1 MADERIYII
10 AGGHVDDDFVK
21 GLLCDKKGNKK
32 DGVYLLAVDRGLEC
46 LLRLKINPDEVIGDF
61 DSVSDE
67 ARVAIGLEPRGKV
80 EKKEGEEP
88 FVFDVLPY
96 HIRQLDVHKDQTDS
110 EEAVRFAMRYLRGDI
125 VLLGA
130 TGTRIDHVLGNISIL
145 GLGILSG
152 YNIILMDEHNK
163 VTLVKDEM
171 VIKKNEQFGDFV
183 SIIPYTDDT
192 YVTLEGFRFNVEN
205 KQMKR
210 NLSLGVSNVI
220 DDDEARITVNEG
232 VAIVIESR
240 D

>member
-1 MADERIYII
+1 MYNLVSKYKPSGDQPQAIKSL
-10 AGGHVDDDFVK
+10 VK
-21 GLLCDKKGNKK
+21 G
-32 DGVYLLAVDRGLEC
+32 
-46 LLRLKINPDEVIGDF
+46 I
-61 DSVSDE
+61 
-67 ARVAIGLEPRGKV
+67 
-80 EKKEGEEP
+80 KEGKK
-88 FVFDVLPY
+88 
-96 HIRQLDVHKDQTDS
+96 HQ
-110 EEAVRFAMRYLRGDI
+110 

-152 YNIILMDEHNK
+152 YHIILMDEHNK
-163 VTLVKDEM
+163 ITLVKDEM
-171 VIKKNEQFGDFV
+171 VIKRNEQFGDFV